1 MNEEQD
7 HEVTQLIDG
16 IGKLL
21 DGKDNAVAIHAL
33 MTSLVIMI
41 LMGAPPDKR
50 NKALVFIVKNM
61 RDMVRDGT
69 NAERMRMQ

>member
-1 MNEEQD
+1 MMQD
-7 HEVTQLIDG
+7 QNPEVTQLIED
-16 IGKLL
+16 IGNLL
-21 DGKDNAVAIHAL
+21 DGKENAVAIHAL

>member
-1 MNEEQD
+1 MMQDQD
-7 HEVTQLIDG
+7 HEVAQLIDD

-21 DGKDNAVAIHAL
+21 DGKDNSVAVHAL

-50 NKALVFIVKNM
+50 NKALVFIVKTM

>member
-1 MNEEQD
+1 MQD
-7 HEVTQLIDG
+7 QDPEVTQLIDD

-21 DGKDNAVAIHAL
+21 DGKDNVVAVHAL
-33 MTSLVIMI
+33 MTSLAIMI

-50 NKALVFIVKNM
+50 NKALVFIVKTM

-69 NAERMRMQ
+69 NAERMRLQ